1 MGDKR
6 CVSQIKDKKNMH
18 SYRFPDNVAFMNKL
32 NGVSLPDEI
41 PPLGKIHLIE
51 IHYFK
56 SQ

>member
-41 PPLGKIHLIE
+41 APLGKIHLIE
-51 IHYFK
+51 MHYFT